1 MLQYGIRSA
10 GAEQGQVHRRKE
22 RTTVRRA
29 RGFVLGLGLAFGLA
43 LGALPLVADE
53 AAAQDI
59 NLEGEN
65 CVIGILC
72 ATSEAESGEG
82 GDATARG
89 GHGGNGGTASVSN
102 VGNAHA
108 AAASSVILGDITTHD
123 AFGHSIFVDAR
134 GGEDPS
140 SIAGSFSDT
149 DVDVFAPGGSV
160 QAGTTGGYGINADAS
175 GGHGGDATA
184 TGGNSGEAESCAAGL
199 LGCFDTLILIP

>member
-1 MLQYGIRSA
+1 M
-10 GAEQGQVHRRKE
+10 
-22 RTTVRRA
+22 RRA
-29 RGFVLGLGLAFGLA
+29 RGFVLGLGLVFGLT

-53 AAAQDI
+53 AAAQILPDI
-59 NLEGEN
+59 TIEGEN

-72 ATSEAESGEG
+72 ATSEAETGEG

-89 GHGGNGGTASVSN
+89 GRGGNGGFASVSN

-108 AAASSVILGDITTHD
+108 AASSSVILGDIKTHD

-149 DVDVFAPGGSV
+149 GVDVFAPGGSV

-184 TGGNSGEAESCAAGL
+184 TGGNSGDAESCAAGL
-199 LGCFDTLILIP
+199 LGCFDTVVVDLGLGGPIPVGG